1 MNKNRLTL
9 NVLDSISKKISE
21 SNSLNSNNK
30 VLILITGSFFELDE
44 KIKELKKLKE
54 NSIDISLGFSFMAE
68 RILDI
73 NNIINSLNPSKVY
86 REEDIFNIHNIIK
99 DYSKIVVPNI
109 TINTISKVSLGMV
122 DSFVS
127 NLIWSCLYMNKEV
140 YIDFT
145 SLKTYMGE
153 PCKNEE
159 INTMIDDYTSKVKEM
174 GGLEIEKG
182 NYLEKIFYEEN
193 IHGKIDNLSKVITER
208 DIMSY
213 SDINKFI
220 LVPKGTILTPLAKD
234 RAKERGIEI
243 KIET

>member
-21 SNSLNSNNK
+21 SNSLDSNNK

-44 KIKELKKLKE
+44 KIKELKKLRE
-54 NSIDISLGFSFMAE
+54 NDINISLGFSFMAE

-153 PCKNEE
+153 PCKNEK
-159 INTMIDDYTSKVKEM
+159 INTMIDDYTSKIKKM

-182 NYLEKIFYEEN
+182 NYLEKIFYEGN

-213 SDINKFI
+213 SNTDKLI

-234 RAKERGIEI
+234 KAKERGIEI

>member
-193 IHGKIDNLSKVITER
+193 THGKIDNLSKVITER

>member
-9 NVLDSISKKISE
+9 NVLDSISKKINK

-44 KIKELKKLKE
+44 KIKELKRLKD
-54 NSIDISLGFSFMAE
+54 NDIDISLGFSFMAE
-68 RILDI
+68 KILDI
-73 NNIINSLNPSKVY
+73 NNIIDFLNPLKVY

-127 NLIWSCLYMNKEV
+127 NLIWSFLYMNKEV

-153 PCKNEE
+153 PCKNAE
-159 INTMIDDYTSKVKEM
+159 IDTMIDDYTSKVKKM

-182 NYLEKIFYEEN
+182 NYLEKIFYGEN
-193 IHGKIDNLSKVITER
+193 MSGKIDSLNKVITER
-208 DIMSY
+208 DIMNY
-213 SDINKFI
+213 SNTNKFI